1 MCLLAVVLLSGCG
14 VQKTAMSERT
24 GQEEHLEE
32 RRTSVQDSTESE
44 WTHRTLKGNSRVQ
57 IRTELTMEAV
67 PESVAS
73 MELTEESLHNLP
85 EGAEYST
92 SSGRSSLTVRR
103 ISGGITVT
111 SRCDSIARLCRY
123 YEERLDR
130 SETEI
135 DSLHNILSARSTD
148 STAVISESSSD
159 TETVQATE
167 TRLRSG
173 WFGWLASGFMA
184 GVLVMIFARIII
196 RKLIS

>member
-1 MCLLAVVLLSGCG
+1 M
-14 VQKTAMSERT
+14 
-24 GQEEHLEE
+24 
-32 RRTSVQDSTESE
+32 
-44 WTHRTLKGNSRVQ
+44 
-57 IRTELTMEAV
+57 METV

-103 ISGGITVT
+103 TSDGIAVT

-135 DSLHNILSARSTD
+135 DSLYSVLSRKSSGSTN
-148 STAVISESSSD
+148 VVSESVSD
-159 TETVQATE
+159 IETVQVAE
-167 TRLRSG
+167 KRRRGG
-173 WFGWLASGFMA
+173 WFGWLVAGFMS
-184 GVLVMIFARIII
+184 GVMVTVVARIII

>member
-1 MCLLAVVLLSGCG
+1 
-14 VQKTAMSERT
+14 
-24 GQEEHLEE
+24 
-32 RRTSVQDSTESE
+32 
-44 WTHRTLKGNSRVQ
+44 
-57 IRTELTMEAV
+57 MEAV

-73 MELTEESLHNLP
+73 MELTAESLHNLP

-103 ISGGITVT
+103 TSDGITVT

-135 DSLHNILSARSTD
+135 DSLHNVLSTRAAD
-148 STAVISESSSD
+148 STAVISESASD
-159 TETVQATE
+159 TETVQVTG
-167 TRLRSG
+167 TRRRGG
-173 WFGWLASGFMA
+173 WFGWLASGFIS

-196 RKLIS
+196 RKFIS

>member
-1 MCLLAVVLLSGCG
+1 M
-14 VQKTAMSERT
+14 
-24 GQEEHLEE
+24 
-32 RRTSVQDSTESE
+32 
-44 WTHRTLKGNSRVQ
+44 
-57 IRTELTMEAV
+57 MEAV

-103 ISGGITVT
+103 TSDGITVT

-123 YEERLDR
+123 YEERLNR

-135 DSLHNILSARSTD
+135 DSLHNVLSTRAAD
-148 STAVISESSSD
+148 STAVTSESASD
-159 TETVQATE
+159 TETVQVTE
-167 TRLRSG
+167 TRRRGG
-173 WFGWLASGFMA
+173 WFGWLASGFIS

-196 RKLIS
+196 RKFIS